1 MVGTSFAANWKLPS
15 SLGGRLLE
23 WTVPHPRLRPA
34 PNTARRRGSVLQRA
48 RPAFARP
55 PPLREE
61 ASACS
66 GLKSLSRPRPAP
78 TRGASSELKP
88 TDGLAHGKEASIRS
102 RVGHEGDEL
111 VELQR

>member
-1 MVGTSFAANWKLPS
+1 M
-15 SLGGRLLE
+15 
-23 WTVPHPRLRPA
+23 
-34 PNTARRRGSVLQRA
+34 QRA

-66 GLKSLSRPRPAP
+66 GLKSLQAASRAHS
-78 TRGASSELKP
+78 GASSELRP
-88 TDGLAHGKEASIRS
+88 TDGLAYGKEASIRS